1 MGESFEIVEDLTD
14 EGLAVGGARDLVED
28 LQVQGFQAIAFDG
41 EQPTKLRIALLRGE
55 GWVTRI
61 VFQAEPDRFGNA
73 GQPDRALSSHGESPR
88 QQAQSY
94 TICAAIR
101 PADRL
106 PVVKDRSAA
115 KELVAG
121 THRAD

>member
-1 MGESFEIVEDLTD
+1 MLCPLLQRDISWSDLRSTSISYPD
-14 EGLAVGGARDLVED
+14 N
-28 LQVQGFQAIAFDG
+28 
-41 EQPTKLRIALLRGE
+41 TE

-61 VFQAEPDRFGNA
+61 VFQAKPDRFGNA

-106 PVVKDRSAA
+106 PVVIDRSAA

-121 THRAD
+121 MHRAD